1 MNEWITCYRKE
12 DDKLKDR
19 PYTIQ
24 FNRANIISISLFPD
38 RLEIEFID
46 RSVEQLFF
54 SEWDIKL

>member
-1 MNEWITCYRKE
+1 MSDWITCYRKE

-24 FNRANIISISLFPD
+24 FNRANIISISLFPA

-46 RSVEQLFF
+46 RSVAQLFF